1 MIDMLK
7 VNACLLAT
15 ENLKEEH
22 RIILHM
28 IKILLVAS
36 DKLEKGEAVSPDV
49 FKKAGDFVGV
59 FADRCHHG
67 KEEGEL
73 FPALERKGILKHRGP
88 IAVMLMEH
96 ELGRLFVKGLNEA
109 VEKYERGDKTAKN
122 AIVENARGYADLL
135 DQHIYKEDNILYPMG
150 DKVLSEADNGELL
163 EKFEGIEKDMIGEGK
178 HEYYLQMIADL
189 EKELGIVGGGEID

>member
-1 MIDMLK
+1 ML
-7 VNACLLAT
+7 VLLAT
-15 ENLKEEH
+15 ENLKDEH
-22 RIILHM
+22 RAILRM

-36 DKLEKGEAVSPDV
+36 DKLEKGEAVSLDV
-49 FKKAGDFVGV
+49 FKKAVEFIRV

-96 ELGRLFVKGLNEA
+96 EQGRLFVKGLNEA
-109 VEKYERGDKTAKN
+109 VEKCERGDKTAKD
-122 AIVENARGYADLL
+122 AIVENARGYGDLL

-150 DKVLSEADNGELL
+150 DKVLSEADNNELL
-163 EKFEGIEKDMIGEGK
+163 EKFERIEKDIIGKGK

>member
-1 MIDMLK
+1 MQ
-7 VNACLLAT
+7 VSLAT
-15 ENLKEEH
+15 ENLKDEH
-22 RIILHM
+22 RVILRM

-49 FKKAGDFVGV
+49 FRKAVDFVRV

-73 FPALERKGILKHRGP
+73 FPLLERKGILKHRGP

-96 ELGRLFVKGLNEA
+96 EQGRLFVKGLNEA
-109 VEKYERGDKTAKN
+109 VEKYEEGDKTAKN

-150 DKVLSEADNGELL
+150 SKVLSEADNRELL
-163 EKFEGIEKDMIGEGK
+163 EKFEGIEKDIIGEGK
-178 HEYYLQMIADL
+178 HEYYLRMIANL
-189 EKELGIVGGGEID
+189 EKTLDIVGGDEMD

>member
-1 MIDMLK
+1 
-7 VNACLLAT
+7 LLAT
-15 ENLKEEH
+15 ENLKDEH
-22 RIILHM
+22 RVILRM

-49 FKKAGDFVGV
+49 FNKAVEFVRV

-96 ELGRLFVKGLNEA
+96 EQGRLFVKGLSEA
-109 VEKYERGDKTAKN
+109 LVKYENGDMKARD
-122 AIVENARGYADLL
+122 AVIENARGYADLL
-135 DQHIYKEDNILYPMG
+135 DQHIYKEDTILYPMG
-150 DKVLSEADNGELL
+150 DKVLSEADNCELL
-163 EKFEGIEKDMIGEGK
+163 EKFEGIEKDIIGEGK

-189 EKELGIVGGGEID
+189 EKTLGIVGGGEND

>member
-1 MIDMLK
+1 ML
-7 VNACLLAT
+7 VLLAT
-15 ENLKEEH
+15 ENLKNEH
-22 RIILHM
+22 RVILRM

-36 DKLEKGEAVSPDV
+36 DKLEEGEAVSPDV
-49 FKKAGDFVGV
+49 FKKAVEFIRV

-96 ELGRLFVKGLNEA
+96 EQGRLFVKGLSEA
-109 VEKYERGDKTAKN
+109 VEKYEKGDEATKN

-150 DKVLSEADNGELL
+150 DKLLSEADNRELL
-163 EKFEGIEKDMIGEGK
+163 EKFERIEKDIIGKGK

>member
-1 MIDMLK
+1 M
-7 VNACLLAT
+7 LAT
-15 ENLKEEH
+15 ENLKDEH
-22 RIILHM
+22 RVILRM

-49 FKKAGDFVGV
+49 FNKAVEFVRV

-96 ELGRLFVKGLNEA
+96 EQGRLFVKGLSEA
-109 VEKYERGDKTAKN
+109 LVKYENGDMKARD
-122 AIVENARGYADLL
+122 AVIENARGYADLL
-135 DQHIYKEDNILYPMG
+135 DQHIYKEDTILYPMG
-150 DKVLSEADNGELL
+150 DKVLSEADNCELL
-163 EKFEGIEKDMIGEGK
+163 EKFEGIEKDIIGEGK

-189 EKELGIVGGGEID
+189 EKTLGIVGGGEND

>member
-1 MIDMLK
+1 ML
-7 VNACLLAT
+7 VLLAT
-15 ENLKEEH
+15 ENLKDEH
-22 RIILHM
+22 RVILRM

-49 FKKAGDFVGV
+49 FKKSVEFIRV

-96 ELGRLFVKGLNEA
+96 EHGRLFVKGLNEA

-150 DKVLSEADNGELL
+150 DKVLSEADNNELL
-163 EKFEGIEKDMIGEGK
+163 EKFERIEKDIIGKGK
-178 HEYYLQMIADL
+178 HEYHLQMIADL
-189 EKELGIVGGGEID
+189 EKTLGIVSGGEID

>member
-1 MIDMLK
+1 MQ
-7 VNACLLAT
+7 VLLAT
-15 ENLKEEH
+15 ENLKDEH
-22 RIILHM
+22 RVILRM

-36 DKLEKGEAVSPDV
+36 DKLEKGEAVSPDA
-49 FKKAGDFVGV
+49 FKKAVEFVRV

-96 ELGRLFVKGLNEA
+96 EQGRLFVKGLSEA
-109 VEKYERGDKTAKN
+109 LVKYKKGDTKARD
-122 AIVENARGYADLL
+122 AVIENARGYADLL

-150 DKVLSEADNGELL
+150 DTVLSEADNRELMK
-163 EKFEGIEKDMIGEGK
+163 KFEGIEKDIIGEGK

-189 EKELGIVGGGEID
+189 EKELGIVVGGEID